1 MTRHARWAGLL
12 ATVFAALSAP
22 ALAQQTTTYQVLDAN
37 GLLAPWPA
45 PIEPLEQLDPLAP
58 GGAKRLLAQRSDTRE
73 LGIVMP
79 NGQWQSLGPPGQPHH
94 IDRTGE
100 LIQIATDDK
109 PAPVLFRNGKW
120 SSRKYRSRAHG
131 LGSGFMLA
139 EREEGEIFDLLHGS
153 GKVLISGL
161 PMRQARTLRVEGD
174 NAFVSRGDTVWLHAL
189 HDKPRPL
196 GPAFDDTRAI
206 GHHIVLYE
214 QSGRII
220 GVAPHSGQGL
230 RTDAR
235 WRAVAEVTDHNGTL
249 WATDSQHAP
258 VLLIRPDG
266 RQLLTPDVRAR
277 LGTMHLR
284 PAYESD
290 PETERHS
297 PIVAHILEDSC
308 PCSSAIHGALL
319 DNGQLLLN
327 TKWTNIRWLG
337 RVPEGAAG
345 QSGHR
350 FAIQADGAWSMADAR
365 GRVITRQTY
374 DAMQPMRHGLVV
386 AAREGRFEL
395 LDASGRAV
403 PLPDMLDVQVMS
415 GNVLAYL
422 PVGDTQG
429 LWGLYDI
436 QRGATVVPPRYA
448 AIAQLAEGL
457 WTARE
462 NTADGDRWT
471 LLDKAG
477 TPLQR
482 DLNPPPRMAASWAPV
497 ISHQPD
503 GRLETL
509 LYRGRDGHRIT
520 LPGAW
525 RPEPMGD
532 LLVLSTRS
540 VSR

>member
-1 MTRHARWAGLL
+1 MTRHARWAVLL
-12 ATVFAALSAP
+12 AAMFTALSAP
-22 ALAQQTTTYQVLDAN
+22 ALAQQTTTYHVLDTN
-37 GLLAPWPA
+37 GPLAPWPA
-45 PIEPLEQLDPLAP
+45 TIEPLEQLDPIAP
-58 GGAKRLLAQRSDTRE
+58 GVAKRLLAQRSDTRE
-73 LGIVMP
+73 LGIVLP
-79 NGQWQSLGPPGQPHH
+79 NGQWQSLGLSGEAHH
-94 IDRTGE
+94 IDYTGE

-120 SSRKYRSRAHG
+120 SSRKYRARANG
-131 LGSGFMLA
+131 LGSGFMVA
-139 EREEGEIFDLLHGS
+139 EREEGEVFDLLHGS

-161 PMRQARTLRVEGD
+161 TMRQALSLRVQGA
-174 NAFVSRGDTVWLHAL
+174 NAFVLRGDAVWLHAL

-196 GPAFDDTRAI
+196 GPAFGDTRAI

-214 QSGRII
+214 QSGYII

-230 RTDAR
+230 RTDVR
-235 WRAVAEVTDHNGTL
+235 WRAVTDVTDHNGTL
-249 WATDSQHAP
+249 WATNSQHVP

-266 RQLLTPDVRAR
+266 RQLLTPQVLAR
-277 LGTMHLR
+277 LGKTHLR

-290 PETERHS
+290 PERESHS
-297 PIVAHILEDSC
+297 PIVAHILEDNC
-308 PCSSAIHGALL
+308 PCNSAIHGILL
-319 DNGQLLLN
+319 DNGLLLLN

-345 QSGHR
+345 QGGHR
-350 FAIQADGAWSMADAR
+350 FAIKADGGWSMVDAR
-365 GRVITRQTY
+365 GRVITKQTY

-386 AAREGRFEL
+386 AAREGLFEL
-395 LDASGRAV
+395 LDASGRAR

-415 GNVLAYL
+415 GSMLAYL
-422 PVGDTQG
+422 PPGDTQG

-448 AIAQLAEGL
+448 AITQLAEGL

-462 NTADGDRWT
+462 DTADGERWT
-471 LLDKAG
+471 LLDKVG
-477 TPLQR
+477 TPLLR
-482 DLNPPPRMAASWAPV
+482 DLRSPPRMAASWATV
-497 ISHQPD
+497 TSHKAD

-525 RPEPMGD
+525 RPEPLGD
-532 LLVLSTRS
+532 LLILSTRS
-540 VSR
+540 VRR